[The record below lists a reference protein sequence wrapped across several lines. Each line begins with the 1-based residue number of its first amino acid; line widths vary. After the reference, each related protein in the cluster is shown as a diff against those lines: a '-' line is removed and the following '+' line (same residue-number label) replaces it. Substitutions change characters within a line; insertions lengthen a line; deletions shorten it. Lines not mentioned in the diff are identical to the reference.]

1 MAGWEIH
8 VFHGNIKTKSSSNQ
22 GFSTARFE
30 LVKASFIAY
39 FQPAALALEGSAFGG
54 FGGWSLMSFGWSL
67 GCRRFFQGDGRPIG
81 AAMAISLSAD
91 YVIQLGGTWRDC
103 KAAHFHFCRGRKH
116 LQLCDLH
123 LCTPKDLMAAAH
135 VIF

>member
-1 MAGWEIH
+1 MGPRTSNMAGWEIH

-30 LVKASFIAY
+30 LVKASFIVY

-54 FGGWSLMSFGWSL
+54 CGGWSLMSFGWSL

-103 KAAHFHFCRGRKH
+103 VKLSISISAEGGNICSFATFICAHQK
-116 LQLCDLH
+116 
-123 LCTPKDLMAAAH
+123 T
-135 VIF
+135 